1 MIVLSI
7 IAGLFLLIKGGDWL
21 MKSSV
26 ALSLN
31 LNIPKMVI
39 GMTVVSLA
47 TSAPELIISIQA
59 ALSGHSDIALGN
71 VIGSNIANISLVLAV
86 VLLIT
91 PIEVNQSFYKSD
103 WPMMMFSSILFALMI
118 SYDFELSSFE
128 GFILLNGLFLF
139 LFLLIRRKNN
149 DNKEIAPSN
158 FKTLSN
164 KKIIIYLVL
173 GGGSLWLG
181 SDLLINGSVTLAKN
195 LGISERIIA
204 ITVVSI
210 GTSIP
215 ELTASL
221 VGIIKNEKGISL
233 GNLIGSNIFNIM
245 AVMGIT
251 SIIQP
256 IKVLESDIIYN
267 DIIWMLI
274 ISFLLLPLIFIKP
287 KMTLGRSTGIILLS
301 IYILFMVKLFI

>member
-173 GGGSLWLG
+173 GGVSLWLG